1 MKKVFLIVTIGL
13 LPIMFYS
20 QKKTIKKSKRKIH
33 TKKTTSPNGLTRGQL
48 TLIEFRQENPV
59 YYKNHIE
66 GLADSAG
73 KTNIDYSNFNG
84 KDCSEIAKK
93 ENWGE
98 WSPPENADEKCS
110 KYLKNKKL
118 KKILLYPLK

>member
-33 TKKTTSPNGLTRGQL
+33 TKKTTSPNGLTPFEL
-48 TLIEFRQENPV
+48 ELVKFRQENPV
-59 YYKNHIE
+59 FFKNHIE
-66 GLADSAG
+66 GLNSSTG

-93 ENWGE
+93 ENWSV
-98 WSPPENADEKCS
+98 WQAPQNADEKCS
-110 KYLKNKKL
+110 KYLKMKKL
-118 KKILLYPLK
+118 KKIALYPF